1 MTETPKTK
9 LHINPDKINY
19 SPGYKLNPEKLVG
32 APQSVL
38 SYILGC
44 FYFKEEYEYFDVVK
58 PYLDIPEPRKSLEEI
73 KQELDEKFEKLI
85 ERTHLQY
92 RIGHDWTYKLRRY
105 EEFCKRQDAD
115 FEYAKKN
122 GFFRQ
127 YLSFTTSG
135 NASIANGVVPNS
147 YLAVSGSLNNTTT
160 SFEIRCGTNNAGYYS
175 IGSGNV
181 RYYMNE
187 KPNWLVRNCAKIF
200 FDFTWKDTP

>member
-19 SPGYKLNPEKLVG
+19 SRGYKLNPEKLVG
-32 APQSVL
+32 APEWKL
-38 SYILGC
+38 PYLLGA
-44 FYFKEEYEYFDVVK
+44 FYYTEDYEYFDLVK

-92 RIGHDWTYKLRRY
+92 RIGHDWTYTLRKY
-105 EEFCKRQDAD
+105 NQFCKDQDAD

-122 GFFRQ
+122 GYFPVKLKFVSNTE
-127 YLSFTTSG
+127 LS
-135 NASIANGVVPNS
+135 V
-147 YLAVSGSLNNTTT
+147 NNTTT
-160 SFEIRCGTNNAGYYS
+160 SFEIRCGTNNAGYYT
-175 IGSGNV
+175 IGAGNV
-181 RYYMNE
+181 RYYMNK

>member
-19 SPGYKLNPEKLVG
+19 FPGYKLNPEKLVR

-38 SYILGC
+38 PYILGC
-44 FYFKEEYEYFDVVK
+44 FYFKEEYEYYDVVK

-92 RIGHDWTYKLRRY
+92 RIGHDWLYKKKRY

-115 FEYAKKN
+115 FEYAKEHGRFKETYTLDYSN
-122 GFFRQ
+122 LIATGSNITSSFVIRQ
-127 YLSFTTSG
+127 G
-135 NASIANGVVPNS
+135 NKH
-147 YLAVSGSLNNTTT
+147 
-160 SFEIRCGTNNAGYYS
+160 EGYYT
-175 IGSGNV
+175 IGDGYL
-181 RYYMNE
+181 RFYMNE

-200 FDFTWKDTP
+200 FDFTWKDG

>member
-19 SPGYKLNPEKLVG
+19 SRGYKLNPEKLVG
-32 APQSVL
+32 APQS
-38 SYILGC
+38 ILPFLIGA
-44 FYFKEEYEYFDVVK
+44 FYYTEDYEYFDKVK
-58 PYLDIPEPRKSLEEI
+58 HLLDIPEPRKSLEEI

-85 ERTHLQY
+85 ERTHLKY
-92 RIGHDWTYKLRRY
+92 RIGHDWTYTLRKY
-105 EEFCKRQDAD
+105 NQFCKDQDAD
-115 FEYAKKN
+115 FEYAKRN
-122 GFFRQ
+122 GYFPVKLKFVSNTE
-127 YLSFTTSG
+127 LS
-135 NASIANGVVPNS
+135 V
-147 YLAVSGSLNNTTT
+147 NNTTT

-200 FDFTWKDTP
+200 FDFTWKNV